1 MESTEMET
9 QVSEVLPTVDGSVAE
24 TVESTEAVQTVDA
37 SETLTNIYNDV
48 HIIMVLMILT
58 FSMSC
63 MRSWRNVTL
72 RGCK

>member
-1 MESTEMET
+1 MENTEIET
-9 QVSEVLPTVDGSVAE
+9 QVSEILPTVDGSVD
-24 TVESTEAVQTVDA
+24 TSVTEAVQAVDA

-48 HIIMVLMILT
+48 HIIMVLVILT
-58 FSMSC
+58 FAMSC

>member
-9 QVSEVLPTVDGSVAE
+9 QISEILPSVDGSVD
-24 TVESTEAVQTVDA
+24 TSVTEAVQTVDT

-48 HIIMVLMILT
+48 HIIMVLVILT
-58 FSMSC
+58 FAMSC

>member
-1 MESTEMET
+1 MENTEMET
-9 QVSEVLPTVDGSVAE
+9 QVSEILPTVDGSVD
-24 TVESTEAVQTVDA
+24 TSVTEAVQTVDA

-48 HIIMVLMILT
+48 HVIMVLMILT
-58 FSMSC
+58 FAMSC

>member
-1 MESTEMET
+1 MENTEIET
-9 QVSEVLPTVDGSVAE
+9 QVSEILPTVDGSVD
-24 TVESTEAVQTVDA
+24 TSVTEAVQTVDT

-48 HIIMVLMILT
+48 HVIMVLVILT
-58 FSMSC
+58 FAMSC

>member
-9 QVSEVLPTVDGSVAE
+9 QISEIMPTVDGSVD
-24 TVESTEAVQTVDA
+24 TSVTEAVQTVDA
-37 SETLTNIYNDV
+37 SDTLTNIYNDV

-58 FSMSC
+58 FAMSC

>member
-1 MESTEMET
+1 MQNTEMET
-9 QVSEVLPTVDGSVAE
+9 QISEIMPTVDGSVD
-24 TVESTEAVQTVDA
+24 TSVTEAVQTVDS
-37 SETLTNIYNDV
+37 SEALTNIYNDV

-58 FSMSC
+58 FAMSC

>member
-1 MESTEMET
+1 MENTEMET
-9 QVSEVLPTVDGSVAE
+9 QISEILPTVDGSVD
-24 TVESTEAVQTVDA
+24 TSVTEAVQTVDS
-37 SETLTNIYNDV
+37 SEALINIYNDV

-58 FSMSC
+58 FAMSC

>member
-1 MESTEMET
+1 MENTEMET
-9 QVSEVLPTVDGSVAE
+9 QISEILPTVDGSVD
-24 TVESTEAVQTVDA
+24 TSVTEAVQTVDA

-58 FSMSC
+58 FAMSC

>member
-1 MESTEMET
+1 MENMEMET
-9 QVSEVLPTVDGSVAE
+9 QISEILPTVDGSVD
-24 TVESTEAVQTVDA
+24 TSVTEAVQTVDA

-58 FSMSC
+58 FAMSC

>member
-1 MESTEMET
+1 MENTEMET
-9 QVSEVLPTVDGSVAE
+9 QISEILPTVDGSADTSV
-24 TVESTEAVQTVDA
+24 TEAVQTVDA

-58 FSMSC
+58 FAMSC

>member
-1 MESTEMET
+1 MQNTEMET
-9 QVSEVLPTVDGSVAE
+9 QISEIMPTVDGSVD
-24 TVESTEAVQTVDA
+24 TSVTEAVQTVDS

-58 FSMSC
+58 FAMSC

>member
-1 MESTEMET
+1 MENTEIET
-9 QVSEVLPTVDGSVAE
+9 QVSEILPTVDGSVN
-24 TVESTEAVQTVDA
+24 TSVTEAVQTVDA

-48 HIIMVLMILT
+48 HVIMVLMILT
-58 FSMSC
+58 FAMSC

>member
-1 MESTEMET
+1 MESTEIET
-9 QVSEVLPTVDGSVAE
+9 QVSEILPTVDGSVD
-24 TVESTEAVQTVDA
+24 TSVTEAIQTVDA

-48 HIIMVLMILT
+48 HVIMVLMILT
-58 FSMSC
+58 FAMSC

>member
-1 MESTEMET
+1 MENTEMET
-9 QVSEVLPTVDGSVAE
+9 QISEILPTVDGSADTPV
-24 TVESTEAVQTVDA
+24 TEAVQTVDA
-37 SETLTNIYNDV
+37 SDTLTNIYNDV

-58 FSMSC
+58 FAMSC

>member
-1 MESTEMET
+1 MENTEMET
-9 QVSEVLPTVDGSVAE
+9 QISEILPTVDGSVD
-24 TVESTEAVQTVDA
+24 TSVTEAVQTVDA

-48 HIIMVLMILT
+48 HVIMVLVILT
-58 FSMSC
+58 FAMSC

>member
-1 MESTEMET
+1 MENTEIET
-9 QVSEVLPTVDGSVAE
+9 QVSEVLSTIDGSVD
-24 TVESTEAVQTVDA
+24 TSVTEAVQTVDA

-48 HIIMVLMILT
+48 HVIMVLMILT
-58 FSMSC
+58 FAMSC

>member
-1 MESTEMET
+1 MENTEIET
-9 QVSEVLPTVDGSVAE
+9 QVSEVLPTIDGSVD
-24 TVESTEAVQTVDA
+24 TSVTEAVQTVDA

-48 HIIMVLMILT
+48 HVIMVLVILT
-58 FSMSC
+58 FAMSC

>member
-1 MESTEMET
+1 MENMEMET
-9 QVSEVLPTVDGSVAE
+9 QISEILPTVDGSVD
-24 TVESTEAVQTVDA
+24 TSVTEAVQTVDS

-58 FSMSC
+58 FAMSC

>member
-1 MESTEMET
+1 MENTEMET
-9 QVSEVLPTVDGSVAE
+9 QISEILPTVDGSVD
-24 TVESTEAVQTVDA
+24 TSVTEAVQTVDS

-48 HIIMVLMILT
+48 HIIMVILILT
-58 FSMSC
+58 FAMSC